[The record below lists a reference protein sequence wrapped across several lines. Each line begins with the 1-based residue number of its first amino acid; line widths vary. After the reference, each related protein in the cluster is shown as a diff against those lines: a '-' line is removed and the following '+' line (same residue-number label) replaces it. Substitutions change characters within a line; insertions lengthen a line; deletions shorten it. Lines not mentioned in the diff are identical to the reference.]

1 MDDGRTDLSIA
12 LAWYRAMDMPLW
24 LSKGEAALGGR
35 SDASHRDNMPRVTE
49 GSGTLHV

>member
-24 LSKGEAALGGR
+24 LSKGEAALGG
-35 SDASHRDNMPRVTE
+35 E
-49 GSGTLHV
+49 E